1 MNECPCGLNSPFT
14 DCCAPLI
21 RGAVLPDTAEDLM
34 RSRYTAYVVKNWDYL
49 TATVLPEER
58 RPGMAKAYAL
68 GQEDIQWMQL
78 EILGLK
84 NGGRED
90 GEGEVT
96 FAARYLEKGAG
107 KTLSET
113 SRFVKENG
121 RWYYS
126 EKRSVK
132 SAVRQAAPSSKPIV
146 RPGEKVGRN
155 DPRPCRSGKKHKKC
169 CGK

>member
-21 RGAVLPDTAEDLM
+21 RGAVLPDAAEDLM
-34 RSRYTAYVVKNWDYL
+34 RSRYTAHVMKNWDYL
-49 TATVLPEER
+49 AATVLPEER

-68 GQEDIQWMQL
+68 GQEHVQWKKL
-78 EILGLK
+78 EVLGLK

-90 GEGEVT
+90 EAGEVT
-96 FAARYLEKGAG
+96 FTAYYLERGVE

-113 SRFVKENG
+113 SKFVKEDG

-126 EKRSVK
+126 EKRSAKRSVQ
-132 SAVRQAAPSSKPIV
+132 QAAPSSKPIV

-155 DPRPCRSGKKHKKC
+155 DPCPCGSGKKHKKC